1 MARMQTAIVEDVRLD
16 PRSPRAVTREFR
28 ALVGAGARLRPVG
41 EAREDPDALL
51 AARYAPR
58 YRFDLFDA
66 SYWVTGYRWDDNI
79 NFVVAYV
86 GLRRAGEATPREIFP
101 RLFYKDSS
109 LVWRVATH
117 FVHTEDENW
126 IGKGDVRRYRAHDG
140 DYLASAEETANLPF
154 EIQAALNEVSHA
166 ERARRDDDAVHLVLR
181 RGPSDRIRPYADYT
195 GPRRRAEEEFRIH
208 GGRPIAW
215 FERANDPRSLR
226 FAAGYEP
233 DFRRAGQIDVA
244 TSSSRLYGGPIR
256 KVRVA
261 SRNRLV
267 QYQFVVATRHLWVNP
282 PQALTTEIMSYGVRT
297 VDVLADE
304 ELFVPGYEFHYLDD
318 TVEPPELHSQI
329 PPGFVGAP
337 SEIDPHRADATPW
350 TAALPVVREFRRR
363 VLPRLP

>member
-1 MARMQTAIVEDVRLD
+1 MQTAIVEDVQLD
-16 PRSPRAVTREFR
+16 PRSPRVVMREFR
-28 ALVGAGARLRPVG
+28 ELVAQGARLRPAG
-41 EAREDPDALL
+41 EGREDPAVFLTP
-51 AARYAPR
+51 AYAPG
-58 YRFDLFDA
+58 YRFDLFQA

-86 GLRRAGEATPREIFP
+86 GLRKEGEAAPKELFP

-126 IGKGDVRRYRAHDG
+126 IGKGDVRWYAMHDG

-154 EIQAALNEVSHA
+154 EIQSALNDVSHA
-166 ERARRDDDAVHLVLR
+166 QRARRDDHAVHLVLR
-181 RGPSDRIRPYADYT
+181 RGPTDRIRPYADYT
-195 GPRRRAEEEFRIH
+195 GPRRRAEKVFRIN
-208 GGRPIAW
+208 GGESITSFAR
-215 FERANDPRSLR
+215 EGDPKSLR
-226 FAAGYEP
+226 FADGFEP

-244 TSSSRLYGGPIR
+244 ISSSRLYGGPIR
-256 KVRVA
+256 KVRIA

-267 QYQFVVATRHLWVNP
+267 QYQFVVANEHLWVNP

-304 ELFVPGYEFHYLDD
+304 ELFVPGYEFHYMDD

-329 PPGFVGAP
+329 PTGFVGPA

-350 TAALPVVREFRRR
+350 TEELPVVREFRRR
-363 VLPRLP
+363 VLPRLPRD